1 MGIVVYL
8 VYAFMM
14 TIEEYLKS
22 IWKEEY
28 IAKRNEYITQ
38 PNVDFFSKWIQLL
51 DSANKLWDKEIE
63 KWAKDVFN
71 KWQLKTWYLHLSLL
85 KITPV
90 SKIKINKCTSVEEF
104 NKYLRWDSPYLFAS
118 LLDDCLYPDDVNSS
132 DENLELYLYNRN
144 VYIKNWNIG
153 DKNVQLAAYTKIQ
166 QTLINRSIDKLIQTT
181 EKVSQES
188 SDTSQDALL
197 EAKKSNKTAKIA
209 LLIAWITWV
218 ASIVVGVLSYIS
230 SEKTDNSQI
239 YTLSWINNQLVD
251 IKTTID
257 SLSWSYKQSEI
268 EDKLNQQIEIL
279 KKINSKK

>member
-1 MGIVVYL
+1 
-8 VYAFMM
+8 MM